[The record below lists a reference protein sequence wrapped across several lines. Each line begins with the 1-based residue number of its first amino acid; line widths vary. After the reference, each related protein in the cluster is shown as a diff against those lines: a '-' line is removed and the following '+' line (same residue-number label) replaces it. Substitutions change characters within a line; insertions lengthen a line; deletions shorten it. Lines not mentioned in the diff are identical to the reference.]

1 MCGIVGYIGE
11 KDAIDIILNGLEK
24 LEYRGYDSAGC
35 AIKNKDSIDCIK
47 ETGRLEN
54 LRNEVKKD
62 VPHGNIGIGHTR
74 WATHGEPSK
83 NNSHPHYDGKK
94 EVFCV
99 HNGIIE
105 NYQSLKEDLIKEGEN
120 FYSETDT
127 EVIPKLI
134 AKFYEGDLLKAVQK
148 VLPLLEGSFSLG
160 ILHQNENCIVA
171 VKKDSPLLIGIGKNN
186 YYIASD
192 AAAII
197 EHTKEIIYPEDY
209 DLIHMDENGV
219 HLYNNELQKIERSIS
234 TIDWSIEDAQKDGF
248 DHFMLKEIFEQP
260 KVLYETYHRRLKNGR
275 FELEDINFSKEYLK
289 SLNKVYIVACGTAYH
304 AGLVGKP
311 LLEEAL
317 HIPVIPDIAS
327 EFRYMERYLD
337 EKTLVIIISQSG
349 ETADTL
355 AALKKAKERGSTV
368 LAITNVIGSSIARE
382 ADRVLYTWAG
392 PEIAV
397 ASTKAYMTQLI
408 TLYMIGLYF
417 GSVTKQ
423 ISEKR
428 YDSFVEEIEKLPEKI
443 ERIILNAASYREKCS
458 ALIDSNSC
466 FYLGRGLDSFTAME
480 GALKLKEISYIH
492 AESFAAGELKHGTI
506 ALIEKNTPVIAICSQ
521 KKVLDK
527 MISNIKEVRT
537 RGAYVLAILPEDNIQ
552 NDFADDI
559 IEIPSTLDELS
570 PFLTVVPTQLIAY
583 YTSLLRGN
591 DVDKP
596 RNLAKSVTVE

>member
-1 MCGIVGYIGE
+1 
-11 KDAIDIILNGLEK
+11 
-24 LEYRGYDSAGC
+24 
-35 AIKNKDSIDCIK
+35 
-47 ETGRLEN
+47 
-54 LRNEVKKD
+54 
-62 VPHGNIGIGHTR
+62 
-74 WATHGEPSK
+74 
-83 NNSHPHYDGKK
+83 
-94 EVFCV
+94 
-99 HNGIIE
+99 
-105 NYQSLKEDLIKEGEN
+105 
-120 FYSETDT
+120 
-127 EVIPKLI
+127 
-134 AKFYEGDLLKAVQK
+134 
-148 VLPLLEGSFSLG
+148 
-160 ILHQNENCIVA
+160 
-171 VKKDSPLLIGIGKNN
+171 
-186 YYIASD
+186 
-192 AAAII
+192 
-197 EHTKEIIYPEDY
+197 
-209 DLIHMDENGV
+209 
-219 HLYNNELQKIERSIS
+219 
-234 TIDWSIEDAQKDGF
+234 
-248 DHFMLKEIFEQP
+248 
-260 KVLYETYHRRLKNGR
+260 
-275 FELEDINFSKEYLK
+275 
-289 SLNKVYIVACGTAYH
+289 
-304 AGLVGKP
+304 
-311 LLEEAL
+311 
-317 HIPVIPDIAS
+317 
-327 EFRYMERYLD
+327 
-337 EKTLVIIISQSG
+337 
-349 ETADTL
+349 
-355 AALKKAKERGSTV
+355 
-368 LAITNVIGSSIARE
+368 
-382 ADRVLYTWAG
+382 
-392 PEIAV
+392 
-397 ASTKAYMTQLI
+397 MTQLI

>member
-219 HLYNNELQKIERSIS
+219 HLYNNELQKIERPIS

>member
-11 KDAIDIILNGLEK
+11 KKAIDIVLDCLEK
-24 LEYRGYDSAGC
+24 LEYRGYDSAGA
-35 AIKNKDSIDCIK
+35 AIMNNHEIRCVK

-54 LRNEVKKD
+54 LRKEVEKEI
-62 VPHGNIGIGHTR
+62 PLGNIGIGHTR
-74 WATHGEPSK
+74 WATHGEPTK
-83 NNSHPHYDGKK
+83 ENSHPHRDESESIY
-94 EVFCV
+94 CV

-105 NYQSLKEDLIKEGEN
+105 NYLSLKEKLIEEGET
-120 FYSETDT
+120 FYSETDS

-134 AKFYEGDLLKAVQK
+134 SKHYNGNLLETVRDI
-148 VLPLLEGSFSLG
+148 LPLLEGSFSLG
-160 ILHQNENCIVA
+160 IIHKNENKIIA
-171 VKKDSPLLIGIGKNN
+171 TKKESPLLIGAGDKE
-186 YYIASD
+186 YFLASD
-192 AAAII
+192 ASAII
-197 EHTKEIIYPEDY
+197 EHTRDIIYPEDG
-209 DLIHMDENGV
+209 DLIELTMDAV
-219 HLYNNELQKIERSIS
+219 HIYDKDLNPIVRETVE
-234 TIDWSIEDAQKDGF
+234 IDWTIEDAQKDGF

-260 KVLYETYHRRLKNGR
+260 KALYETYHRRLKNGL
-275 FELEDINFSKEYLK
+275 FELENIELTKEYLE

-311 LLEEAL
+311 LLEKAL

-337 EKTLVIIISQSG
+337 EKSFVIIISQSG

-355 AALKKAKERGSTV
+355 AALRKAKAAGSKV

-382 ADRVLYTWAG
+382 ADQVLYTWAG

-408 TLYMIGLYF
+408 SIYMIGLAI
-417 GSVTKQ
+417 GSVTEN
-423 ISEKR
+423 ISEEEYRNIFQHIEELPGKI
-428 YDSFVEEIEKLPEKI
+428 EEILETANLYPDYCKSLI
-443 ERIILNAASYREKCS
+443 ESHS
-458 ALIDSNSC
+458 S
-466 FYLGRGLDSFTAME
+466 FYLGRGLDAYTSME

-506 ALIEKNTPVIAICSQ
+506 ALIEKDTPVIALATQ
-521 KKVLDK
+521 HAVYDK

-537 RGAYVLAILPEDNIQ
+537 RGAYVIGITMKGLPQD
-552 NDFADDI
+552 DFADEI
-559 IEIPSTLDELS
+559 IVIPETIDLLA
-570 PFLTVVPTQLIAY
+570 PFLSVVPTQLIAY
-583 YTSLLRGN
+583 YSSLLRGN